1 MSTRV
6 AQRFE
11 SYESWMEAQ
20 VTQSIIDDQRRYAPV
35 TAPVTKHY
43 ADETGRVLL
52 GERSI
57 ADAQY
62 AADEAQGGLVAL
74 LMNRGR

>member
-1 MSTRV
+1 MTKV
-6 AQRFE
+6 ARTATNYQD
-11 SYESWMEAQ
+11 WMEAQ
-20 VTQSIIDDQRRYAPV
+20 AAQSFIDDQRRYAPV

-52 GERSI
+52 GQRSI

-62 AADEAQGGLVAL
+62 AADEAHGGLVAIM
-74 LMNRGR
+74 MNRGR